1 MRGPGWRALRGRAL
15 GCALVLGMG
24 AAPAPV
30 FAQNSVELARA
41 RQVLEYYQACERT
54 RRFAPCWDL
63 LSSRVR
69 AEWSRQGRGTVDEY
83 AAARGAG
90 ERRFSDFRVL
100 QIRRSPA
107 RVVFVVEA
115 TGGTERSPVWERVEY
130 ALVHEGGQWRID
142 GRRVGQSETVP

>member
-24 AAPAPV
+24 AVPAPAL
-30 FAQNSVELARA
+30 AQNSVELARA

-54 RRFAPCWDL
+54 QRFAPCWDL
-63 LSSRVR
+63 LSGRVR
-69 AEWSRQGRGTVDEY
+69 AEWSRQGRGTVEEY

-107 RVVFVVEA
+107 RIVFVVAA
-115 TGGTERSPVWERVEY
+115 TGGTERSPVSERVEY
-130 ALVHEGGQWRID
+130 ALLREGGQWRID
-142 GRRVGQSETVP
+142 GRRVGQSETAP

>member
-1 MRGPGWRALRGRAL
+1 MRGPGWRAVGDRAL
-15 GCALVLGMG
+15 GCALVLGVA
-24 AAPAPV
+24 AAPAPAL
-30 FAQNSVELARA
+30 AQSSVEVARA

-54 RRFAPCWDL
+54 HRFAPCWDL
-63 LSSRVR
+63 LSGRVL
-69 AEWSRQGRGTVDEY
+69 AEWTRKGRGTVEEY

-115 TGGTERSPVWERVEY
+115 TAGTERSPAWERVEY
-130 ALVHEGGQWRID
+130 ALLREGGQWKVD
-142 GRRVGQSETVP
+142 GRRIGPSETTP